1 MKKKT
6 MSLLLL
12 LGALLA
18 SCAPS
23 ENSSSSVK
31 ESESESTSEQE
42 VNSSTKIKEGAFY
55 KPSGFASS
63 CYLIERSCMT
73 EAEFTMIQSLQGILA
88 QEKAT
93 IFISGMGEK
102 DATIKE
108 MSEKLGFSLTKIDD
122 PWELLKKFKSS
133 IVNQKF
139 VTYTSTSKGDLY
151 DNSINRAATI
161 SGVEQWIM
169 VESSLV
175 SQCLSEGFKLG
186 ADASSLKDADVF
198 HNYKKYL
205 NNSYLVNQKP
215 SSLPLRDYGIAGTA
229 LCTYV
234 DYLDDDLRKE
244 ISEWTC
250 SNCPVF
256 GWTESEGDFVE
267 YNSNYS
273 MVTIA
278 ADWSGNLSFMAAQ
291 DINGDLKPANRV
303 KSTVKAEQG
312 KHYVTIVMSDGDNV
326 QWLQRGFETDSKY
339 YGSKY
344 RGKFKMNWT
353 MAPALS
359 DVAPYVM
366 ESIYDKATEKDD
378 FICGPSGFG
387 YVNVNDYN
395 EGAMADYA
403 AKTAGYCEKSGLN
416 VLNFIDNYVTSDYLD
431 YFTKYDNIKGG
442 LWSVS
447 DYYVQGGDTG
457 AGSVYWSNDKPFVCF
472 RDTLWRVSG
481 SSVAK
486 YYGYTERVA
495 QRINDR
501 STDISSIEAYSAVV
515 CHAWSIGTMEY
526 INRFVEQLDDHV
538 EVVTADEF
546 IDLISENVEHKDVEE
561 VLDHDPSFYNDDEL
575 CAIET
580 DPFYWNDVKDTP
592 VTNKKSWDFSSGEQS
607 DWTLGCGG
615 LQYDSAKYTS
625 DGIYLDGSDL
635 DDRDDYIPNA
645 YAYTMRNW
653 SNEDKK
659 ITMVAKSGS
668 ATSDVNLRVRLY
680 LEDTTNKRGASSINL
695 VANEWDKAK
704 VNQYGYYLFQ
714 SGEFQTFTFDLSAY
728 DLNGKKGLLVF
739 ESDDSGEGSGEIV
752 RCKSISIE

>member
-6 MSLLLL
+6 TFLLLL
-12 LGALLA
+12 LGTMLA
-18 SCAPS
+18 SCAS
-23 ENSSSSVK
+23 NETSSKSGAEDDTSSSKNNDAPV
-31 ESESESTSEQE
+31 E
-42 VNSSTKIKEGAFY
+42 KIKEGAFY
-55 KPSGFASS
+55 KPDGYAST
-63 CYLIERSCMT
+63 CYVIPRSSMT
-73 EAEFTMIQSLQGILA
+73 TSEFVMIQSLQGILA

-102 DATIKE
+102 DETISE
-108 MSEKLGFSLTKIDD
+108 MSKKLGFTLTSIDD
-122 PWELLKKFKSS
+122 SWELLDKFKTAV
-133 IVNQKF
+133 VNKKF
-139 VTYTSTSKGDLY
+139 VTYTSTDKGDRY

-169 VESSLV
+169 VENSLV
-175 SQCLSEGFKLG
+175 SQCLAAGFKLG
-186 ADASSLKDADVF
+186 ADASSLSDEVVF
-198 HNYKKYL
+198 HNYKQYL
-205 NNSYLVNQKP
+205 NNTYLINQSP
-215 SSLPLRDYGIAGTA
+215 TSLPLRDYGISGVA

-234 DYLDDDLRKE
+234 EYLTDELRKE

-256 GWTESEGDFVE
+256 GWTESEGDFVG

-278 ADWSGNLSFMAAQ
+278 SDWSGNLSFMAAE
-291 DINGDLKPANRV
+291 DINKDLEPANRV
-303 KSTVKAEQG
+303 KSTVKAEKG

-395 EGAMADYA
+395 ANAMADYA
-403 AKTAGYCEKSGLN
+403 AKTAGYCEKSGLS

-431 YFTKYDNIKGG
+431 YFTQYDNIKGG

-447 DYYVQGGDTG
+447 DYYVQGGDAG
-457 AGSVYWSNDKPFVCF
+457 AGSVHWSNDKPFVCF

-501 STDISSIEAYSAVV
+501 STDITSIDAYSAVV

-526 INRFVEQLDDHV
+526 INRFIEQLDDHV
-538 EVVTADEF
+538 EVVNAGEF
-546 IDLISENVEHKDVEE
+546 IDLITENVKHEDVEE
-561 VLDHDPSFYNDDEL
+561 VLDHTPASYKDSEL
-575 CAIET
+575 CDIET

-592 VTNKKSWDFSSGEQS
+592 VTDKKSWDFSTGEQT

-645 YAYTMRNW
+645 YAYAMKNW
-653 SNEDKK
+653 DGSEKK

-668 ATSDVNLRVRLY
+668 ASSDVNLRVRLY
-680 LEDTTNKRGASSINL
+680 LEDPNNKRGASSINL
-695 VANEWDKAK
+695 VANEWDKSK
-704 VNQYGYYLFQ
+704 IDKYGYYLFQ
-714 SGEFQTFTFDLSAY
+714 SGEFVTLTFDLSSY
-728 DLNGKKGLLVF
+728 SLNGKKGLLVF

-752 RCKSISIE
+752 KCKSISIE

>member
-6 MSLLLL
+6 MSLLLFF
-12 LGALLA
+12 GALLA
-18 SCAPS
+18 SCATNKTDS
-23 ENSSSSVK
+23 GKSD
-31 ESESESTSEQE
+31 ESQTSSTSQGDD
-42 VNSSTKIKEGAFY
+42 SAKKIKEGAFY
-55 KPSGFASS
+55 KPNGFATTCYVIPRSS
-63 CYLIERSCMT
+63 LTS
-73 EAEFTMIQSLQGILA
+73 AEFVLIQSLQGILA
-88 QEKAT
+88 QNKAT

-102 DATIKE
+102 DATFTE
-108 MSEKLGFSLTKIDD
+108 MSEKLGFSVVEIED
-122 PWELLKKFKSS
+122 PWELLRIHKKS

-139 VTYTSTSKGDLY
+139 VTYTSTDKGDAY

-161 SGVEQWIM
+161 AGVEQWIM
-169 VESSLV
+169 VENSLV
-175 SQCLSEGFKLG
+175 SQCLAEGFKLG
-186 ADASSLKDADVF
+186 SDASNMTDAEVF
-198 HNYKKYL
+198 HKYKEFL
-205 NNSYLVNQKP
+205 NNTYLVNQKP
-215 SSLPLRDYGIAGTA
+215 SSLPLRDYGIAGA
-229 LCTYV
+229 SLSTYV
-234 DYLDDDLRKE
+234 DYIDDDLRKE

-256 GWTESEGDFVE
+256 GWTENEGSFVA

-278 ADWSGNLSFMAAQ
+278 ADWSGNLSFMAAE
-291 DINGDLKPANRV
+291 DINNDLVPANRS
-303 KSTVKAEQG
+303 KSTIKAEEG

-353 MAPALS
+353 MAPSLS

-366 ESIYDKATEKDD
+366 ESIYDKATTKDD

-395 EGAMADYA
+395 ESTMEDYA
-403 AKTAGYCEKSGLN
+403 AKTAGYCEKSGLS
-416 VLNFIDNYVTSDYLD
+416 VLNFIDNYVSSSYLD

-457 AGSVYWSNDKPFVCF
+457 AGGVYWSNDKPFVCF

-481 SSVAK
+481 SAVAK

-501 STDISSIEAYSAVV
+501 STDIHSIEAYSAVV

-538 EVVTADEF
+538 EVVNAGEF
-546 IDLISENVEHKDVEE
+546 IDLITENVPHQDVEE
-561 VLDHDPSFYNDDEL
+561 VLDHNPFAYSDDEL

-592 VTNKKSWDFSSGEQS
+592 VTNKKAWDFSSGEQS
-607 DWTLGCGG
+607 DWALGCGG

-680 LEDTTNKRGASSINL
+680 LEDPNSKRGASSINL

-714 SGEFQTFTFDLSAY
+714 SGEFQTFTFDLSSY
-728 DLNGKKGLLVF
+728 DLAGKKGLLVF